1 MFSWSVVLSSILLSG
16 LLTLFLLLG
25 GCDQNDDVPQMT
37 AVPVMSAD
45 DIPLWLDGGV
55 EMPPQQWLIK
65 RSRAE
70 VIDEQAEIDR
80 AAELIMMA
88 ADRFGESPRM
98 IANRAA
104 QLEDMLLE
112 NRINETAVNLLEWF
126 TNLPTT
132 QSPHSFSA
140 LCQYYYNLRTQGKSE
155 DEILQHILRI

>member
-1 MFSWSVVLSSILLSG
+1 MFSRSFVTSPILIVGFLSLLLLLS
-16 LLTLFLLLG
+16 

-37 AVPVMSAD
+37 AVPVMNAD
-45 DIPLWLDGGV
+45 DIPLWLDGGA
-55 EMPPQQWLIK
+55 EMSPQQWLVK

-80 AAELIMMA
+80 TAELIMMA
-88 ADRFGESPRM
+88 TDRFGESPRM

-126 TNLPTT
+126 TKLPAT

-155 DEILQHILRI
+155 DEIIQNILRI